1 MIDTN
6 INKTI
11 YCSFIVTYKS
21 GVVRKVNA
29 YGGRTYDDAKQIAK
43 EYIKK
48 HPKVGSMEVYKYAFN
63 VDKNTY
69 LKNLING

>member
-1 MIDTN
+1 MD
-6 INKTI
+6 KSV

-29 YGGRTYDDAKQIAK
+29 YGGSTYDDAMQIAK
-43 EYIKK
+43 DYIKK
-48 HPKVGSMEVYKYAFN
+48 HPKVWSMVVYKYAFK